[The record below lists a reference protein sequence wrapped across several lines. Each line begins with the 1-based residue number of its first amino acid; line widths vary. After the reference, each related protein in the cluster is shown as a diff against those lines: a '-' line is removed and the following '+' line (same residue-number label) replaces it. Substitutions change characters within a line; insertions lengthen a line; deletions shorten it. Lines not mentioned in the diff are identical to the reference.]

1 MIQLCIGWKMEK
13 YFQKKDKKKRE
24 KTQPRAVEDILKTV
38 MKDIGMS
45 QMHELNTISE
55 MWCDVV
61 GDVIGQNSRP
71 VGFDKGK
78 LTVEVNNM
86 VWKQE
91 LEGFHRTAIIAKINR
106 KAGNKLVNRMFC
118 VLNTK

>member
-1 MIQLCIGWKMEK
+1 MEK
-13 YFQKKDKKKRE
+13 YFRKTDKIDRE
-24 KTQPRAVEDILKTV
+24 KSQPTSVADILKTV
-38 MKDIGMS
+38 MKDIGMG

-55 MWCDVV
+55 MWLEVV
-61 GDVIGQNSRP
+61 GAVIGQNSQP

-91 LEGFHRTAIIAKINR
+91 LEGFHRTTIIAKINK
-106 KAGNKLVNRMFC
+106 KAGKKLVNRISC
-118 VLNTK
+118 VLSKK